1 MKYFITAMLLFTLG
15 SCSKIPTKD
24 IFRKSKPKV
33 EEKKPIPEK
42 EEKEEKVFTNKAT
55 LNADYNSVWN
65 ATIESI
71 KWIKWKTFL
80 TDKESGNIVLKEAYV
95 LNKND
100 KLTRIYHWPPK
111 DQLLNSDMKNYIE
124 TISNI
129 ENKELSEAAGFTHET
144 MRINL
149 KKSSHNLVDINFEYT
164 IFPYLK
170 TMELGE
176 QINSNFYIETIL
188 IDKIKEELGYKDI
201 KE

>member
-1 MKYFITAMLLFTLG
+1 MKYFITLMLLFTLG

-24 IFRKSKPKV
+24 IFRKPKPKV
-33 EEKKPIPEK
+33 EEKKPISEK
-42 EEKEEKVFTNKAT
+42 EEEGKVFTNKTT
-55 LNADYNSVWN
+55 LNADYNSAWD

-80 TDKESGNIVLKEAYV
+80 TDIKSGNIVLKEAYV

-111 DQLLNSDMKNYIE
+111 DQLLNSNIKNYIE
-124 TISNI
+124 TISTN
-129 ENKELSEAAGFTHET
+129 ENKELSKAAGFTHET
-144 MRINL
+144 MKINL
-149 KKSSHNLVDINFEYT
+149 KKSGNNLVDISLEYS

-176 QINSNFYIETIL
+176 QIYSNYYIETIL
-188 IDKIKEELGYKDI
+188 IDKIKEELGYKNI